1 MSAYTY
7 ERRCTLISLAQEEV
21 EGRSRTVIFA
31 KIPRTYGKKESE
43 RESGWGVVGIEREK
57 EVREG

>member
-1 MSAYTY
+1 M
-7 ERRCTLISLAQEEV
+7 ISLAQEEV